1 MQEVGHTDNVW
12 QNRNEIFQFT
22 LELWFYGAFWLTS
35 TNILKLGVM
44 REVSRAIFWLWKNNL
59 VAPELYLMT

>member
-44 REVSRAIFWLWKNNL
+44 REVSRAIFWLWKNNF